1 MSSFLEKF
9 KFCSLSDIAICVKL
23 LLINFCCF
31 LIVLKTTSQQ
41 VQVIVSAEEF
51 GAKEKSPYN
60 SYICSDIPSSSL
72 SDIIR

>member
-1 MSSFLEKF
+1 MCETIINKYSL
-9 KFCSLSDIAICVKL
+9 LSD
-23 LLINFCCF
+23 CF
-31 LIVLKTTSQQ
+31 GILKTTSRQ
-41 VQVIVSAEEF
+41 VQVTVSAEEF